1 MKGEVS
7 MDNYCHDKNCELEEL
22 RESQSKTLWIV
33 LAINGIMFCL
43 ELIVGLLAG
52 SVALQ
57 ADSLDMLSDTLVYG
71 FSLYAIGKSDRWRA
85 GSALLKGSI
94 MAIFG
99 IGVLFQS
106 VYKFLAGGIP
116 ESHFMFLMSALAL
129 IANTSC
135 LLLLSRH
142 KADDINMRSTWL
154 CSRNDII
161 ANTSVFVAA
170 ALVAITQ
177 SKLPDVVVG
186 LLITSIF
193 LKSAI
198 SILKDSYR
206 ELRQPTEQPLE
217 SASIPNLIAMPELCA
232 AGTCP
237 MNTCHCEG

>member
-1 MKGEVS
+1 
-7 MDNYCHDKNCELEEL
+7 MDNCCHDKGSELEEL
-22 RESQSKTLWIV
+22 RERQSKTLWIV
-33 LAINGIMFCL
+33 LGINGVMFCL
-43 ELIVGLLAG
+43 ELCVGLLAG

-71 FSLYAIGKSDRWRA
+71 FSLYAIGKSNQWRA

-106 VYKFLAGGIP
+106 VCKFLVGGIP
-116 ESHFMFLMSALAL
+116 ESHFMFLMSVIAL
-129 IANTSC
+129 IANASC
-135 LLLLSRH
+135 LFLLSKH
-142 KADDINMRSTWL
+142 KADDINMRSTWV

-206 ELRQPTEQPLE
+206 ELRQPTEQPSE
-217 SASIPNLIAMPELCA
+217 SFSIPKLLATPEFCA
-232 AGTCP
+232 TGTCP
-237 MNTCHCEG
+237 VNACLCGGL

>member
-1 MKGEVS
+1 
-7 MDNYCHDKNCELEEL
+7 MDNCCHDKTDELEEL
-22 RESQSKTLWIV
+22 RERQSKTLWIV
-33 LAINGIMFCL
+33 LGINGAMFCL
-43 ELIVGLLAG
+43 ELFVGLLAG

-71 FSLYAIGKSDRWRA
+71 FSLYAIGKSNRWRA

-106 VYKFLAGGIP
+106 VHRFVAGGIP
-116 ESHFMFLMSALAL
+116 ESRFMFFMSALAL
-129 IANTSC
+129 IANASC
-135 LLLLSRH
+135 LFLLSRH

-161 ANTSVFVAA
+161 ANTSVLLAA

-186 LLITSIF
+186 LLITTIF

-198 SILKDSYR
+198 SILRDSYR
-206 ELRQPTEQPLE
+206 ELRQPVAPP
-217 SASIPNLIAMPELCA
+217 SKFPVPNLVPMQDLCK
-232 AGTCP
+232 AGICP
-237 MNTCHCEG
+237 ANACQCEGI

>member
-1 MKGEVS
+1 
-7 MDNYCHDKNCELEEL
+7 MDNCCHEKSSELEEL
-22 RESQSKTLWIV
+22 SERQSRTLWIV
-33 LAINGIMFCL
+33 LGINGVMFCL

-71 FSLYAIGKSDRWRA
+71 FSLYAIAKSGRWRA
-85 GSALLKGSI
+85 GAALLKGSI

-116 ESHFMFLMSALAL
+116 ESHFMFIMSALAL
-129 IANTSC
+129 VANASC
-135 LLLLSRH
+135 LLLLSKH
-142 KADDINMRSTWL
+142 KTDDLNMRSTWL

-161 ANTSVFVAA
+161 ANISVFVAA
-170 ALVAITQ
+170 VLVAATQ

-193 LKSAI
+193 LNSAI

-206 ELRQPTEQPLE
+206 ELRQPIVQSPKQP
-217 SASIPNLIAMPELCA
+217 AIPELCV

-237 MNTCHCEG
+237 VNACHCDSL

>member
-1 MKGEVS
+1 
-7 MDNYCHDKNCELEEL
+7 MDNCCHEKSSELEEL
-22 RESQSKTLWIV
+22 SERQSRTLWIV
-33 LAINGIMFCL
+33 LGINGVMFCL

-71 FSLYAIGKSDRWRA
+71 FSLYAIAKSGRWRA
-85 GSALLKGSI
+85 GAALLKGSI

-116 ESHFMFLMSALAL
+116 ESHFMFIMSALAL
-129 IANTSC
+129 VANASC
-135 LLLLSRH
+135 LLLLSKH
-142 KADDINMRSTWL
+142 KTDDLNMRSTWL

-161 ANTSVFVAA
+161 ANISVFVAA
-170 ALVAITQ
+170 VLVAATQ

-206 ELRQPTEQPLE
+206 ELRQPIVQSPKQP
-217 SASIPNLIAMPELCA
+217 AIPELCV

-237 MNTCHCEG
+237 VNACHCDSL

>member
-1 MKGEVS
+1 M
-7 MDNYCHDKNCELEEL
+7 
-22 RESQSKTLWIV
+22 
-33 LAINGIMFCL
+33 
-43 ELIVGLLAG
+43 
-52 SVALQ
+52 ALQ

-71 FSLYAIGKSDRWRA
+71 FSLYAIAKSGRWRA
-85 GSALLKGSI
+85 GAALLKGSI

-116 ESHFMFLMSALAL
+116 ESHFMFIMSALAL
-129 IANTSC
+129 VANASC
-135 LLLLSRH
+135 LLLLSKH
-142 KADDINMRSTWL
+142 KTDDLNMRSTWL

-161 ANTSVFVAA
+161 ANISVFVAA
-170 ALVAITQ
+170 GLVAATQ

-206 ELRQPTEQPLE
+206 ELRQPIVQSSKQP
-217 SASIPNLIAMPELCA
+217 AIPELCV

-237 MNTCHCEG
+237 VNACHCDSL

>member
-1 MKGEVS
+1 
-7 MDNYCHDKNCELEEL
+7 MDNYCHDKSCELEGL
-22 RESQSKTLWIV
+22 RERQSKTLWIV
-33 LAINGIMFCL
+33 LGINGAMFCL
-43 ELIVGLLAG
+43 ELLVGLLAG

-106 VYKFLAGGIP
+106 IYKFLAGGIP

-129 IANTSC
+129 IANASC

-142 KADDINMRSTWL
+142 KADDINMHSTWV

-161 ANTSVFVAA
+161 ANASVFLAA

-177 SKLPDVVVG
+177 SKLPDVIVG

-206 ELRQPTEQPLE
+206 ELRLPIAQSPKPPT
-217 SASIPNLIAMPELCA
+217 IPALCA
-232 AGTCP
+232 TGACP
-237 MNTCHCEG
+237 ANACLCTG

>member
-1 MKGEVS
+1 
-7 MDNYCHDKNCELEEL
+7 MDNCCDDKGNELEQL
-22 RESQSKTLWIV
+22 RERQSKTLWIV
-33 LAINGIMFCL
+33 LGINGVMFCL
-43 ELIVGLLAG
+43 ELCVGLLAG

-71 FSLYAIGKSDRWRA
+71 FSLYAIGKSNQWRA

-99 IGVLFQS
+99 IGVLFQT
-106 VYKFLAGGIP
+106 VHKFLAGGIP
-116 ESHFMFLMSALAL
+116 ESHFMFLMSMLAL
-129 IANTSC
+129 IANASC
-135 LLLLSRH
+135 LLLLSKH
-142 KADDINMRSTWL
+142 KTDDINMRSTWV

-206 ELRQPTEQPLE
+206 ELRQPTEHLSE
-217 SASIPNLIAMPELCA
+217 SSSIPKLLATPELCA
-232 AGTCP
+232 TGTCP
-237 MNTCHCEG
+237 VNACLCGGLY

>member
-1 MKGEVS
+1 MVLF
-7 MDNYCHDKNCELEEL
+7 MDNCCHDKTDELAGL
-22 RESQSKTLWIV
+22 RERQSKTLWIV
-33 LAINGIMFCL
+33 LGINGVMFCL
-43 ELIVGLLAG
+43 ELLVGLLAG

-71 FSLYAIGKSDRWRA
+71 FSLYAIGKSNRWRA

-106 VYKFLAGGIP
+106 IYKFLAGGIP

-129 IANTSC
+129 IANASC
-135 LLLLSRH
+135 LLLLSKH
-142 KADDINMRSTWL
+142 KADDINMHSTWV

-161 ANTSVFVAA
+161 ANASVFSAA

-177 SKLPDVVVG
+177 SKLPDIVVG

-198 SILKDSYR
+198 SILKASSR
-206 ELRQPTEQPLE
+206 ELRHPSE
-217 SASIPNLIAMPELCA
+217 SSSIPKRIPTPEFCP

-237 MNTCHCEG
+237 VNACLCAG

>member
-1 MKGEVS
+1 
-7 MDNYCHDKNCELEEL
+7 MDNCCHEKTHELEEL
-22 RESQSKTLWIV
+22 RQQQSKTLWIV
-33 LAINGIMFCL
+33 LSINGAMFCL
-43 ELIVGLLAG
+43 ELLVGLLAG

-71 FSLYAIGKSDRWRA
+71 FSLYAIGRSNRWRA

-99 IGVLFQS
+99 IAVLFQS
-106 VYKFLAGGIP
+106 IYKFLVGGIP

-129 IANTSC
+129 VANVSC

-142 KADDINMRSTWL
+142 RSDDINMRSTWL

-161 ANTSVFVAA
+161 ANSSVFLAA
-170 ALVAITQ
+170 ILVAFTQ

-186 LLITSIF
+186 LLITTVF

-206 ELRQPTEQPLE
+206 ELRQPIAQSPKQP
-217 SASIPNLIAMPELCA
+217 SIPELCA
-232 AGTCP
+232 AGTCLVSA
-237 MNTCHCEG
+237 CFCKG

>member
-1 MKGEVS
+1 
-7 MDNYCHDKNCELEEL
+7 MDNYCHDKSCELEEL
-22 RESQSKTLWIV
+22 RERQSKTLWIV
-33 LAINGIMFCL
+33 LGINGAMFCL
-43 ELIVGLLAG
+43 ELLVGLLAG

-106 VYKFLAGGIP
+106 IYKFLAGGIP

-129 IANTSC
+129 IANASC

-142 KADDINMRSTWL
+142 KADDINMHSTWV
-154 CSRNDII
+154 CSRNDIV
-161 ANTSVFVAA
+161 ANVSVFLAA

-177 SKLPDVVVG
+177 SKLPDVIVG
-186 LLITSIF
+186 LFITSIF

-198 SILKDSYR
+198 SILKNSYR
-206 ELRQPTEQPLE
+206 ELRLPIAQSPKQP
-217 SASIPNLIAMPELCA
+217 AIPELCA
-232 AGTCP
+232 TGACP
-237 MNTCHCEG
+237 ANACLCPG